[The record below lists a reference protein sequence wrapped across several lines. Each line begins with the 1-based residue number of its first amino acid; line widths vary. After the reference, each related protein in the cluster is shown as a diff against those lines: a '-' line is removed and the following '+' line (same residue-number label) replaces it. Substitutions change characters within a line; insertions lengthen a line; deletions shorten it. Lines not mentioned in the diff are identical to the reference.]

1 MKRTALDPILLI
13 LGAIAYF
20 GYLVTVVFV
29 MKSHYEFGLYL
40 FTPLFLYT
48 IFRTLNAR
56 IKRASLLLSL
66 YLALPFFTSV
76 WLTLSGAAPV
86 WEVTGALPIAVL
98 FSFSLKSE
106 KSSSP
111 LFTSLLTPL
120 YGVFFALALFLPLIN
135 FISNRDIVKALQ
147 LMLAVYSPALV
158 LTTVIVFLR
167 FIIETASLNIVLNNF
182 RLFIHGAKIERI
194 IFDSTDFLSLAQVN
208 LSGII
213 TAEGVSRDL
222 FLKKVNLL
230 NKEFA
235 AADENN
241 DIMKRDAKFSRK
253 MADGTELTIGTLYL
267 LIKKEK
273 YRTDGLALPPDLT
286 AKSFVALA
294 ENNRVIGYYVIDRFD
309 KTSNRT
315 MLDLLRD
322 KYGVT
327 TTIVGSGS
335 ANFPAVPVAGT
346 LAEFSPRHG
355 DLFITQAP
363 PENCPCISV
372 GWGAAKAESADIH
385 LTEPY
390 LINIM
395 KLVIILSTIRPRLY
409 RSVAVAS
416 APFILPLFLSIFK
429 LHVPQLNAVAVL
441 MMMLLTMTQ
450 AFRSVRPE

>member
-1 MKRTALDPILLI
+1 MKRTALDPALLI
-13 LGAIAYF
+13 LGALAYF
-20 GYLVTVVFV
+20 GYLVTIIFV

-48 IFRTLNAR
+48 IFRVLNAR
-56 IKRASLLLSL
+56 IKRASLLLAL

-76 WLTLSGAAPV
+76 WLTLIGAAPV

-111 LFTSLLTPL
+111 LFTSLLEPIYAL
-120 YGVFFALALFLPLIN
+120 FFALTLFLPLVN
-135 FISNRDIVKALQ
+135 FINNRDIVPALQ
-147 LMLAVYSPALV
+147 LMLAIYSPALV

-167 FIIETASLNIVLNNF
+167 FIIETASLNMVLNSF
-182 RLFIHGAKIERI
+182 RLFIHGAKVDRLL
-194 IFDSTDFLSLAQVN
+194 FDSAQFLSLGQVN

-241 DIMKRDAKFSRK
+241 DIMKRDAKFTRK
-253 MADGTELTIGTLYL
+253 MLDGTELTIGTLFL
-267 LIKKEK
+267 LVKKER

-286 AKSFVALA
+286 AKSYVAMA
-294 ENNRVIGYYVIDRFD
+294 ENGRVIGYYVIDRFD
-309 KTSNRT
+309 TVSNRT
-315 MLDLLRD
+315 MLEVLRD
-322 KYGVT
+322 KYGVQAT
-327 TTIVGSGS
+327 LIGDP
-335 ANFPAVPVAGT
+335 APQFPGLGTVATFADITPG
-346 LAEFSPRHG
+346 HG
-355 DLFITQAP
+355 DLLITQTP
-363 PENCPCISV
+363 PTDCPCISV
-372 GWGAAKAESADIH
+372 GWGKAKGEACDIF
-385 LTEPY
+385 LAEPY

-395 KLVIILSTIRPRLY
+395 KLVIVLSTLWPRLY

-416 APFILPLFLSIFK
+416 LPFVLPLFLSIFN

-441 MMMLLTMTQ
+441 MMMLLSNTQ

>member
-1 MKRTALDPILLI
+1 MKRTALDPALLI
-13 LGAIAYF
+13 LGALAYF
-20 GYLVTVVFV
+20 GYLVTIIFV

-48 IFRTLNAR
+48 IFRVLNAR
-56 IKRASLLLSL
+56 IKRASLLLAL

-76 WLTLSGAAPV
+76 WLTLIGAAPV

-111 LFTSLLTPL
+111 LFTSLLEPIYAL
-120 YGVFFALALFLPLIN
+120 FFALTLFLPLVN
-135 FISNRDIVKALQ
+135 FINNRDIVPALQ
-147 LMLAVYSPALV
+147 LMLAIYSPALV

-167 FIIETASLNIVLNNF
+167 FIIETASLNMVLNSF
-182 RLFIHGAKIERI
+182 RLFIHGAKVDRLL
-194 IFDSTDFLSLAQVN
+194 FDSAQFLSLGQVN

-286 AKSFVALA
+286 AKSFVAMA
-294 ENNRVIGYYVIDRFD
+294 EGNRVIGYYVIDRFD
-309 KTSNRT
+309 ATANRT
-315 MLDLLRD
+315 MIDLLRE
-322 KYGVT
+322 KYG
-327 TTIVGSGS
+327 IAS
-335 ANFPAVPVAGT
+335 ALIGTADERFPAVPAAAT
-346 LAEFSPRHG
+346 LAELMPGHH
-355 DLFITQAP
+355 DMLITQTP
-363 PENCPCISV
+363 PDDSPCIVV
-372 GWGAAKAESADIH
+372 GWGGAAPEKCD
-385 LTEPY
+385 LYLNEPY
-390 LINIM
+390 LITLM
-395 KLVIILSTIRPRLY
+395 KLFLLLTTIRPRLY
-409 RSVAVAS
+409 RSVAIAS
-416 APFILPLFLSIFK
+416 IPFILPLFLSIFK

-441 MMMLLTMTQ
+441 LMMLLTITQ
-450 AFRSVRPE
+450 AFRSVKAE

>member
-1 MKRTALDPILLI
+1 MKKPALDPILLI

-29 MKSHYEFGLYL
+29 MKSRYEFGLYL

-48 IFRTLNAR
+48 LFRTLNAR

-76 WLTLSGAAPV
+76 WLTLSGAGPV
-86 WEVTGALPIAVL
+86 WEVTGVLPIAVL

-111 LFTSLLTPL
+111 LFTALLNPL
-120 YGVFFALALFLPLIN
+120 YALFFALALFLPLVN

-147 LMLAVYSPALV
+147 LMLAIYSPALV
-158 LTTVIVFLR
+158 LTTVVVFLR
-167 FIIETASLNIVLNNF
+167 FVIETASLNIVLNNF

-194 IFDSTDFLSLAQVN
+194 IFDSADFLSVAQVN

-241 DIMKRDAKFSRK
+241 DLMKRDAKFSRR

-267 LIKKEK
+267 LIKKER

-294 ENNRVIGYYVIDRFD
+294 EGNRVIGYYVIDRFD
-309 KTSNRT
+309 ITANRA
-315 MLDLLRD
+315 MLDVLRD
-322 KYGVT
+322 KYGIT
-327 TTIVGSGS
+327 AAIVGAASEQFSGIPT
-335 ANFPAVPVAGT
+335 ATVMADLTPG
-346 LAEFSPRHG
+346 RH
-355 DLFITQAP
+355 DLLVTQTP
-363 PENCPCISV
+363 PDDSPCIVV
-372 GWGAAKAESADIH
+372 GWGSATPEKCD
-385 LTEPY
+385 LYMNEPY
-390 LINIM
+390 LITLL
-395 KLVIILSTIRPRLY
+395 KLSMLLTTIRPRLY

-416 APFILPLFLSIFK
+416 VPFILPLFLSVFR
-429 LHVPQLNAVAVL
+429 LHVPQLNAISVL

-450 AFRSVRPE
+450 AFRSVKAE